1 MFKEL
6 KKEKV
11 EDVEASFSKYWQEK
25 DILNKSIE
33 NKDKYFVFYD
43 GPATANGMPGLH
55 HMVAKFLKDA
65 FCKYKT
71 MQGYKVL
78 RKVGWDTHGLPV
90 EVQVEKQ
97 LGFNGKK
104 DIEKYGIEK
113 FNAECRK
120 TVWANEKAFSD
131 LTTKMGQFID
141 LEHPYVTYDNSY
153 IETEWW
159 ILKKFFDAGL
169 FYEGQKILPYCPRC
183 GTGLATHEVA
193 QGYKEI
199 SVDTVIVCMKK
210 KDEDAY
216 FLVWTT
222 TPWTLIANVAL
233 CVNPNEEYVK
243 VKSQGHKF
251 ILAKKLAN
259 KILGEDIEI
268 LETYKGSEL
277 EYVEYEQLI
286 PSLSVDKK
294 AFYVTCD
301 EYVTMEDGTG
311 IVHLAPAFGQDD
323 YNVGRK
329 YNLPYLNPVGDDGKY
344 KEGLWKGQNVF
355 EADLEVIKY
364 LKKEDKLFKK
374 QKIVHNYPHC
384 WRCDSPL
391 IYYSKPSFYLEI
403 TKIKDK
409 IKEAN
414 SKVNWYPEYVG
425 EKRFAN
431 WLENLNDWA
440 ISRNRYW
447 GTPLPLWRCSCGHSI
462 MIGSKKELI
471 ELATTK
477 VSEDID
483 LHRPYVDDIHIKCP
497 ICGKEMTRVNDVIDC
512 WFDSGA
518 MPFAQYHYPFENE
531 ELFNTQFPADFIA
544 EGIDQTRGWFYS
556 LLVISTFIKG
566 VSPYKN
572 VLVNELLLD
581 KNGQKMHKSKGNA
594 IEPFTI
600 ISKYGA
606 DIVRFYL
613 PYVSPVWTP
622 LKFDEDGLKE
632 VHSKF
637 FNPLKNTYTFFQM
650 YANID
655 NIDPRNFKVATSDL
669 ENIDKWLL
677 SKYNKLIKNVTSA
690 YEEYDLNKV
699 VKLVTEFVSD
709 DLSNWY
715 IRRNRKRFWQS
726 ELDNSKMSVYQTT
739 YEVLIGI
746 CKIVAPISPFITE
759 EIYQNLTDEES
770 VHLASFPISDEKL
783 IDEELENKMELVR
796 NLISLGRNAREE
808 AKIKVRQPISEVI
821 IDGKNKKVL
830 ADVIDLIKEEL
841 NVKEIVFA
849 ENLNE
854 YMNFS
859 IKPNFKNAGSIL
871 GSKMPEFVKYLNS
884 LKEEEINN
892 IRNNMDLEFE
902 GIKITEDLIDIK
914 INAKEGFNI
923 ATENNNFII
932 LNTTLTEELLNEG
945 LAREFVSK
953 IQQLRKT
960 ENFDVED
967 RINIYI
973 DANKDFINQLMT
985 NMEYIKAETLCLNF
999 KEDKKASTKLTI
1011 NEYEILVTLERL
1023 ENK

>member
-518 MPFAQYHYPFENE
+518 MPFAQYHYPFEND

-914 INAKEGFNI
+914 INAKEGFNV

-985 NMEYIKAETLCLNF
+985 NMEYIKSETLCLNF

>member
-518 MPFAQYHYPFENE
+518 MPFAQYHYPFEND

-770 VHLASFPISDEKL
+770 VHLASFPIPDEKL

-892 IRNNMDLEFE
+892 IRNNMNLEFE
-902 GIKITEDLIDIK
+902 RIKITEDLIDIK
-914 INAKEGFNI
+914 INAKEGFNV

-973 DANKDFINQLMT
+973 DANKDLINQLMT
-985 NMEYIKAETLCLNF
+985 NMEYIKSETLCLNF